1 MVLLKDAEHLIL
13 MQHLAQL
20 VRMLARWQTQQ
31 QTIKIF
37 LKSKQVKLLG
47 VREQSTIVIIYVTIY
62 LIISCVQSAC
72 RLQQFYL
79 RTVMQNVEHPDSLFG
94 SGFVTMNG
102 QSSIDDFL
110 HTATDGTHIIQCDG
124 TTD

>member
-13 MQHLAQL
+13 MQHLTQL

-94 SGFVTMNG
+94 SSFVTMYG
-102 QSSIDDFL
+102 
-110 HTATDGTHIIQCDG
+110 
-124 TTD
+124 